1 MAVFDDGDE
10 DFAPAE
16 RDYGLYVALEQAVIR
31 KERKDAAKRAR
42 AAEAAKWAEKMWEEI
57 CARYRRAA

>member
-1 MAVFDDGDE
+1 MAVYDEDE

-16 RDYGLYVALEQAVIR
+16 RDYGIYVES
-31 KERKDAAKRAR
+31 
-42 AAEAAKWAEKMWEEI
+42 AKWAEKLWDEI